1 MGGGGSQTI
10 NQAFNMS
17 AINQSIY
24 EQITKTQASA
34 SAAQASVQ
42 NLRITFRDISGC
54 KLDASQTINADAI
67 SSSELTSE
75 TTTEIKNAVTNEMQA
90 AVSAQIEKATEAGNI
105 QFGDKQNVNQ
115 EVTMEIQNI
124 VQNTI
129 VTETIN
135 EAIAEQVSIQNN
147 EVTFRD
153 CKDSDL
159 DFSQNVTAK
168 LAAKVVTTALQDA
181 IASSD
186 VMNRLSAAADAA
198 QTSENKGL
206 SDIIGTLFEGLT
218 GPMKYGIIASV
229 VCCCLLIVLM
239 IVMGLSPAGQKATS
253 NMGAAGAARFGGMAP
268 RSFNYY

>member
-10 NQAFNMS
+10 NQAFNLS
-17 AINQSIY
+17 AMNKSVY

-67 SSSELTSE
+67 SSSELTSQ

-90 AVSAQIEKATEAGNI
+90 AVQAQIEKATEMGNM

-124 VQNTI
+124 VENTI
-129 VTETIN
+129 VTETLN

-168 LAAKVVTTALQDA
+168 VAANVVTTAIQDA
-181 IASSD
+181 IASSE
-186 VMNRLSAAADAA
+186 VMNSLSAAAGADLK
-198 QTSENKGL
+198 SENKGIA
-206 SDIIGTLFEGLT
+206 DIVGTLFEGLT

-229 VCCCLLIVLM
+229 VCCCLLVLVM
-239 IVMGLSPAGQKATS
+239 IVIGLSPAGQSATK
-253 NMGAAGAARFGGMAP
+253 NLGAAGASRLGRRF
-268 RSFNYY
+268 

>member
-10 NQAFNMS
+10 NQSFNMS

-34 SAAQASVQ
+34 RASQATIQ
-42 NLRITFRDISGC
+42 NLEITFRDISGC
-54 KLDASQTINADAI
+54 TLDASQTINAEAI

-90 AVSAQIEKATEAGNI
+90 AVEAQIEKATEMGNM

-115 EVTMEIQNI
+115 EVTLEIQNI
-124 VQNTI
+124 VENTI

-135 EAIAEQVSIQNN
+135 EAIAEQVAIQNN
-147 EVTFRD
+147 RISFRD

-168 LAAKVVTTALQDA
+168 VAAKVITTALQDA
-181 IASSD
+181 IASSE
-186 VMNRLSAAADAA
+186 VMNSLSAAAGAS
-198 QTSENKGL
+198 QKSENKGL
-206 SDIIGTLFEGLT
+206 SDLVSSIFEGLT
-218 GPMKYGIIASV
+218 GPMKYAIIACV
-229 VCCCLLIVLM
+229 VCCCLLVLVMIVL
-239 IVMGLSPAGQKATS
+239 GLSPAGQSATK
-253 NMGAAGAARFGGMAP
+253 NLGKAGASRLGGGRRF
-268 RSFNYY
+268 

>member
-10 NQAFNMS
+10 NQAFNLS
-17 AINQSIY
+17 AMNKSVY

-90 AVSAQIEKATEAGNI
+90 AVQAQIEKATEMGNL

-115 EVTMEIQNI
+115 EVTLEIQNI
-124 VQNTI
+124 VENTI

-135 EAIAEQVSIQNN
+135 EAIAEQVAIQNN
-147 EVTFRD
+147 RVVFRD

-168 LAAKVVTTALQDA
+168 VAAKVITTALQDA
-181 IASSD
+181 IASSE
-186 VMNRLSAAADAA
+186 VMNQLSAAADAS
-198 QTSENKGL
+198 QKSENKGL
-206 SDIIGTLFEGLT
+206 SDLVSSIFEGLT
-218 GPMKYGIIASV
+218 GPIKYAMIACV
-229 VCCCLLIVLM
+229 VCCCLLVL
-239 IVMGLSPAGQKATS
+239 VMVVLGLSPAGQSATKNLGKA
-253 NMGAAGAARFGGMAP
+253 GANRLGAARRF
-268 RSFNYY
+268 

>member
-10 NQAFNMS
+10 NQAFDLS
-17 AINQSIY
+17 AMNKSIY

-67 SSSELTSE
+67 SSSELTSQ

-90 AVSAQIEKATEAGNI
+90 AVQAQIEKATELGNL

-124 VQNTI
+124 VENTI
-129 VTETIN
+129 VTETLN

-147 EVTFRD
+147 EVEFRD
-153 CKDSDL
+153 CKDSEL

-168 LAAKVVTTALQDA
+168 VAAKVITTAIQDA
-181 IASSD
+181 IAAST
-186 VMNRLSAAADAA
+186 VMNDLDAAAGGGASS
-198 QTSENKGL
+198 QNKGL
-206 SDIIGTLFEGLT
+206 SDLVGTFFEGLT
-218 GPMKYGIIASV
+218 GPMKYGIIASI
-229 VCCCLLIVLM
+229 VCCCLLVVLLVV
-239 IVMGLSPAGQKATS
+239 IGLSPAGQSATA
-253 NMGAAGAARFGGMAP
+253 NLGRAGANRLGRRF
-268 RSFNYY
+268 

>member
-10 NQAFNMS
+10 NQAFDMS
-17 AINQSIY
+17 AMNKSIY

-34 SAAQASVQ
+34 AASQATIQ
-42 NLRITFRDISGC
+42 NLRIRFRDVSGC
-54 KLDASQTINADAI
+54 DITGTQTINAEAI

-90 AVSAQIEKATEAGNI
+90 AVQAQIEKATEMGNF

-124 VQNTI
+124 VENTI
-129 VTETIN
+129 VTETLN

-147 EVTFRD
+147 EVEFRD

-168 LAAKVVTTALQDA
+168 VTAKVITTAIQDA
-181 IASSD
+181 IASSQ
-186 VMNRLSAAADAA
+186 VMNDLDAAAGGGAS
-198 QTSENKGL
+198 SENKGL
-206 SDIIGTLFEGLT
+206 SDLIGTFFEGLT
-218 GPMKYGIIASV
+218 GPMKYGIIASI
-229 VCCCLLIVLM
+229 VCCCLLVVLLVV
-239 IVMGLSPAGQKATS
+239 IGLSPAGQSATS
-253 NMGAAGAARFGGMAP
+253 NLGRAGANRLGRRF
-268 RSFNYY
+268 